1 MLGLSKIDALN
12 LGKALDRAGD
22 LDDFGYFD
30 DLVLTVTNV
39 VASRSLDLT
48 DIIGL
53 FEADGGKGAIDLA
66 EILHWDRKVSNLV
79 DVERYLPVVEDFVAY
94 LIEERGADRGKGDPK
109 RQREAVN
116 LISSI
121 LGDMGAGIEP
131 KDLLVRLEK
140 VSLYDGEGN
149 FTALISLLEHVH
161 QGGDSLASEAS
172 INRAFALLGDSP
184 LASLLIQSVL

>member
-1 MLGLSKIDALN
+1 VLGLSKADALN
-12 LGKALDRAGD
+12 LGKALDRAGG
-22 LDDFGYFD
+22 LDDYGYLN

-39 VASRSLDLT
+39 ASIRSLDLT
-48 DIIGL
+48 EIIAL
-53 FEADGGKGAIDLA
+53 YDADGGKGANEIA
-66 EILHWDRKVSNLV
+66 EILHWDRKISNSI

-94 LIEERGADRGKGDPK
+94 LIEERGTDRAKADPK

-121 LGDMGAGIEP
+121 LGEMGAGIEP

-140 VSLYDGEGN
+140 VALYDGEGN
-149 FTALISLLEHVH
+149 FTALIALLEEVH
-161 QGGDSLASEAS
+161 QGGDFLASEAS

>member
-1 MLGLSKIDALN
+1 MLGLSKADALN
-12 LGKALDRAGD
+12 LGKALARAGG
-22 LDDFGYFD
+22 LDDYGYLN
-30 DLVLTVTNV
+30 DLVLTLTNV
-39 VASRSLDLT
+39 ASIRSLDLT
-48 DIIGL
+48 EVIALYD
-53 FEADGGKGAIDLA
+53 ADGGKGANEIA
-66 EILHWDRKVSNLV
+66 EILHWDRKISNSI

-94 LIEERGADRGKGDPK
+94 LIEERGTDRAKADPK

-121 LGDMGAGIEP
+121 LGEMGAGIEP

-140 VSLYDGEGN
+140 VALYDGEGN
-149 FTALISLLEHVH
+149 FTALIALLEEVH
-161 QGGDSLASEAS
+161 QDGDFLASEAS